1 MTVGEPLHR
10 VDSRDMAVDMDW
22 EYFIPDSGIPLLPPL
37 EPVKK
42 IESQKKNRFI
52 V

>member
-42 IESQKKNRFI
+42 IESQKKI
-52 V
+52 DL